1 MEKTLKHLAAIAYGN
16 PLDCIHVDEDIYPDG
31 ERVIHGTRVKS
42 PSEIPLWNAVCITKV
57 KENVS
62 PDGGITME
70 YGFESKVPALKLLL
84 ERLDKGQ
91 QSEGEMTI
99 VIEHKNVDHTKDD
112 KMIEGQSLS
121 DTAEDQYAERL
132 DEYASENWHLIQP
145 QITYV
150 DPAHDNKITL
160 PHLFTAREYQEPL
173 VHALLPPDGGDPVK
187 RAVEVWHRRGGKDK
201 TVWNC
206 VITRAAIEVGYYL
219 YLFPTQ
225 KQAKKAIWMGR
236 GKDKIKF
243 LDHIPKQLIKRINQT
258 EMFVEFVNGSIL
270 QLGGSD
276 SYDSYMGS
284 NPILIVFSEWSIC
297 NPVAWD
303 YFRPILVENDGI
315 AIFVYTPRGRNHGYT
330 TYKQALRNSRT
341 DPGRTHCQL
350 LSYKQTGVLT
360 DEQVRREVEEEGMSE
375 QKAAQEF
382 ECSFDAQIE
391 GAIFGK
397 EIQLGYAESRI
408 SFVPIDKAL
417 PVLTAWDLGRSD
429 HNAVWFCQVNGKEI
443 RLVHFY
449 QNRLK
454 GMDHYINY
462 IRTWAEKNEVALYPQ
477 HIGPHDL
484 NVSEYS
490 SNRKRIDIAQE
501 DHHFNFKA
509 VGRTNEEDGLS
520 AIRKIFP
527 RLFIDEIECASGLA
541 CIQELR
547 FETTKADEDKSDDM
561 QKSYN
566 NVPGPKWASH
576 AGKALQYLAQG
587 LDGTYQAGYVDPL
600 RSLAN
605 ANPDWSVFD

>member
-1 MEKTLKHLAAIAYGN
+1 MSEVA
-16 PLDCIHVDEDIYPDG
+16 EDLFN
-31 ERVIHGTRVKS
+31 S
-42 PSEIPLWNAVCITKV
+42 
-57 KENVS
+57 
-62 PDGGITME
+62 
-70 YGFESKVPALKLLL
+70 
-84 ERLDKGQ
+84 RLD
-91 QSEGEMTI
+91 
-99 VIEHKNVDHTKDD
+99 
-112 KMIEGQSLS
+112 
-121 DTAEDQYAERL
+121 QYIH
-132 DEYASENWHLIQP
+132 ENWHDVKPDIVSQN
-145 QITYV
+145 
-150 DPAHDNKITL
+150 PAIENKIRL
-160 PHLFTAREYQEPL
+160 PHLFTARDYQDPL
-173 VHALLPPDGGDPVK
+173 VHALVPPDGGDPVR

-206 VITRAAIEVGYYL
+206 VITRAAIDVGYYL

-258 EMFVEFVNGSIL
+258 EMFVELVNGSII

-330 TYKQALRNSRT
+330 MYQQALRNSRT
-341 DPGRTHCQL
+341 DPTRTHCQL
-350 LSYKQTGVLT
+350 LSYKHTNVLT

-391 GAIFGK
+391 GAILGK
-397 EIQLGYAESRI
+397 EIQLAYAESRI
-408 SFVPIDKAL
+408 GFVPVDKSL
-417 PVLTAWDLGRSD
+417 PVVTAWDLGRSD
-429 HNAVWFCQVNGKEI
+429 HNAIWFCQINGQEI

-462 IRTWAEKNEVALYPQ
+462 IRTWAKEKEVSLHPE

-484 NVSEYS
+484 NVAEYTT
-490 SNRKRIDIAQE
+490 NRKRIDVASE
-501 DHHFNFKA
+501 DHKFFFKA

-527 RLFIDEIECASGLA
+527 RLFIDEMECMTGLG
-541 CIQELR
+541 CLQELK
-547 FETTKADEDKSDDM
+547 FETKKADEDKSNDM
-561 QKSYN
+561 EKEYS

-587 LDGTYQAGYVDPL
+587 LDSTYTPGYVNPMRALSNASEWNPL
-600 RSLAN
+600 
-605 ANPDWSVFD
+605 D